1 MNNEDGNQ
9 NRKRLRVLIADDSAA
24 IRDSLSSL
32 ISRLPD
38 VEIVGLARTGVEA
51 YELIQSLNP
60 DVVTLDIRMPE
71 MSGINVLEAIK
82 KKQLETTIIVLTGLA
97 EIEYRR
103 KCTEL
108 GAKFFF
114 NKSTEFEKVIEVLSD
129 YRDRLNL
136 LQSQHQDNALK
147 T

>member
-1 MNNEDGNQ
+1 MNNNDSNHS
-9 NRKRLRVLIADDSAA
+9 RMRLRVLVADDSAA

-38 VEIVGLARTGVEA
+38 VEIVGMARSGLEA
-51 YELIQSLNP
+51 YELIRNLKP

-82 KKQLETTIIVLTGLA
+82 KQQLETTVIVLTGLA
-97 EIEYRR
+97 EMEYRV

-114 NKSTEFEKVIEVLSD
+114 HKSTEFEKVIEVLSD

-136 LQSQHQDNALK
+136 QQAQLRDNTLTA
-147 T
+147 